1 MWVTWQDNE
10 GNYYEPLQKPL
21 FTQPLRD
28 QKNSNWTFSK
38 PTVTATLANN
48 VLSYTVKPGLVKALT
63 YYIKAYPSRR
73 YVSNTQME
81 AYALTLMDDVVK
93 IGAQEY
99 SGTLTEVPEEATI
112 VVAWEDKNGYL
123 YEALVT
129 KVGWE

>member
-1 MWVTWQDNE
+1 
-10 GNYYEPLQKPL
+10 
-21 FTQPLRD
+21 
-28 QKNSNWTFSK
+28 
-38 PTVTATLANN
+38 
-48 VLSYTVKPGLVKALT
+48 
-63 YYIKAYPSRR
+63 
-73 YVSNTQME
+73 ME